1 MQESALQLQADK
13 LATKKSLV
21 NAKSELIAAETAY
34 PLVSINIINAENKI
48 ANLEAGIKSL
58 TAIAKRLKLNHED
71 VSS

>member
-13 LATKKSLV
+13 LATKKSLA
-21 NAKSELIAAETAY
+21 NAKSELLAAETAY

-48 ANLEAGIKSL
+48 ANLEAGIKAIN
-58 TAIAKRLKLNHED
+58 AIAKRLKLNHED